1 MNGLRVLQ
9 SSEVENPTS
18 KFMRIFMSGKKRL
31 NPQKRKKKDIMK
43 DIFLYG
49 RGREMAQWR
58 DLGK

>member
-1 MNGLRVLQ
+1 
-9 SSEVENPTS
+9 
-18 KFMRIFMSGKKRL
+18 MRIFFFNIYVREEKIK
-31 NPQKRKKKDIMK
+31 PPEEKKKHDIMK

>member
-1 MNGLRVLQ
+1 
-9 SSEVENPTS
+9 
-18 KFMRIFMSGKKRL
+18 MSGKKRL
-31 NPQKRKKKDIMK
+31 NPQKRERKKKNDIMK